1 MQHTCVVCLL
11 PRQTKGFSTL
21 IASSLGLAA
30 FTRENGLR
38 ERSSARRESRRR
50 GGHLLRA
57 CRLAPPPGT
66 VTVRKTRSTQ

>member
-30 FTRENGLR
+30 FTRENGLQGAVFGATR
-38 ERSSARRESRRR
+38 EQAERRTPSARLPP
-50 GGHLLRA
+50 G
-57 CRLAPPPGT
+57 APPRYDYCT
-66 VTVRKTRSTQ
+66 